1 MWVWPRVAVAVVNN
15 AAEKELAGLEVFH
28 PYWGWVGAEVSCFLQ
43 TPPPPSVLAPKTA
56 ADFVV
61 AKLCLGTD

>member
-15 AAEKELAGLEVFH
+15 AAEKDLAGLEVFH

-43 TPPPPSVLAPKTA
+43 TPPLRASLHQ
-56 ADFVV
+56 
-61 AKLCLGTD
+61 KLLQIL